1 MAAWVARA
9 VVPLREPPVALAVA
23 LAAALAAAWAAAWV
37 AAVGVTSAAGA
48 VALAALAALHA
59 PQSEVS
65 IPKLLGCT
73 SPMCSP
79 PELIKIWILKFRI

>member
-1 MAAWVARA
+1 M
-9 VVPLREPPVALAVA
+9 ALAVA
-23 LAAALAAAWAAAWV
+23 LAAAWV

-79 PELIKIWILKFRI
+79 PELINIWILKFRI